1 MLALLDKEKKK
12 YPIKQKMADVT
23 MGFGTA
29 AFGHSCYDHHKAQT
43 LLWSFWCSSLLH
55 AAACSKENAVP
66 RCSVSPCCAV
76 LCCAVLC
83 CAVLCCA
90 VLCCAVLCCVCC
102 RAVAEVSTCVQD
114 WGQRCHE
121 QRASK
126 LKAERC
132 RCLPSKDST
141 N

>member
-1 MLALLDKEKKK
+1 
-12 YPIKQKMADVT
+12 MADVT

-83 CAVLCCA
+83 CAVLCCSVSPCCA
-90 VLCCAVLCCVCC
+90 VLCCAVLCCAVLCC
-102 RAVAEVSTCVQD
+102 AVLCCAVLYCAVSAVELLQ
-114 WGQRCHE
+114 
-121 QRASK
+121 K
-126 LKAERC
+126 
-132 RCLPSKDST
+132 
-141 N
+141 